1 MLAHRILVF
10 VGLIAGIVRAGNT
23 TCKNTSLD
31 WYTRSVGETPCR
43 TYERMRQICDRDYQV
58 GDFRTSIPGDNC
70 GGQPATCCCNSVSF
84 ALSMLCMNCQHG
96 VGSGLDGD
104 NGYDARAGAYGLY
117 LDNCGRPVNKTLPD
131 TIQTAA
137 CRQNIKLPHF
147 IYSIFWS
154 GGDWY
159 YRFNRETAQSEISD
173 GKNNTGI
180 CPTPSPTVS
189 TVSGTETITPTAVP
203 TSSEF
208 NTPVGAIAGGVVGGV
223 VALAATVL
231 LGFYISR
238 RQRNRGVIDLT
249 EEKKRQVRRSIPIMW
264 LLQSVLS
271 RVVAVTPYPA
281 PASSSTNWTSTT
293 GSPPP
298 TQAPSSRHTKPGII
312 AASPPS
318 RAEIYQSRP
327 LLPTGAGSSSY
338 PADRHEDS
346 EGLTNV
352 FGLGRSASGRLPPSY
367 QARD

>member
-23 TCKNTSLD
+23 TCKTTSLD

-104 NGYDARAGAYGLY
+104 NGYDARAGTYGLH
-117 LDNCGRPVNKTLPD
+117 LDNCSRIAFK
-131 TIQTAA
+131 Q
-137 CRQNIKLPHF
+137 H
-147 IYSIFWS
+147 IFWS

-173 GKNNTGI
+173 GKNDTGV
-180 CPTPSPTVS
+180 CPAPSLTVP
-189 TVSGTETITPTAVP
+189 TVSGTGTIAPTAAP
-203 TSSEF
+203 TSSES

-223 VALAATVL
+223 VALATAVL
-231 LGFYISR
+231 LGFFISR
-238 RQRNRGVIDLT
+238 RRRNRGVIDLT
-249 EEKKRQVRRSIPIMW
+249 EEKKTPSPTFDPYNYVAPSIGAQP
-264 LLQSVLS
+264 
-271 RVVAVTPYPA
+271 VAVTPYPT

-338 PADRHEDS
+338 PVDRHKDS